1 MIEGIYLQNN
11 IKTGFANH
19 AEKQNQKQFIN
30 IRNIKR

>member
-19 AEKQNQKQFIN
+19 AEKQNITTME
-30 IRNIKR
+30 I